1 MNDDEQRLWSSR
13 ELAQK
18 FDVTTRTV
26 ARWRRDGRIEA
37 TVRMPD
43 GTYRFEY
50 QRVLDSLLQW
60 SIRTAS

>member
-1 MNDDEQRLWSSR
+1 MNDDEKRLWSSR

-43 GTYRFEY
+43 GTFRYDYEAVVERLRGWMGV
-50 QRVLDSLLQW
+50 QS
-60 SIRTAS
+60 